1 MARVTVED
9 CIEKVQNRFE
19 LIIAASQ
26 RAREISNGVQIEV
39 DKDNDKN
46 TVISLREIGD
56 GAITYDDLKER
67 YLKSLQKVVVNNDE
81 DEENDIEE
89 EFSSYLNQEETDQN
103 YFEGMLQCYNKR
115 NQYNLLATHNLES
128 INNAIKMNKR
138 HNIFKV
144 AHLMGMNE
152 RNMKKYEGRINIGTY
167 VPYGPYKE
175 MIPYLGRR
183 LYENID
189 TVKYMLK

>member
-9 CIEKVQNRFE
+9 CIDKVENRFE

-67 YLKSLQKVVVNNDE
+67 YLKSLQKVVINND
-81 DEENDIEE
+81 DDDENDLEE
-89 EFSSYLNQEETDQN
+89 EFSSYLKQDDTDQN
-103 YFEGMLQCYNKR
+103 LNPNNFFKNTEDSFED
-115 NQYNLLATHNLES
+115 
-128 INNAIKMNKR
+128 
-138 HNIFKV
+138 V
-144 AHLMGMNE
+144 ADELI
-152 RNMKKYEGRINIGTY
+152 R
-167 VPYGPYKE
+167 KE
-175 MIPYLGRR
+175 
-183 LYENID
+183 E
-189 TVKYMLK
+189 

>member
-9 CIEKVQNRFE
+9 CIEKVENRFE
-19 LIIAASQ
+19 LIIASSQ

-89 EFSSYLNQEETDQN
+89 EFSSYLKQDDTDQN
-103 YFEGMLQCYNKR
+103 LNPNNFFKNAEDSFEDVSDELIR
-115 NQYNLLATHNLES
+115 
-128 INNAIKMNKR
+128 
-138 HNIFKV
+138 
-144 AHLMGMNE
+144 
-152 RNMKKYEGRINIGTY
+152 
-167 VPYGPYKE
+167 KE
-175 MIPYLGRR
+175 
-183 LYENID
+183 E
-189 TVKYMLK
+189 

>member
-56 GAITYDDLKER
+56 SAITYDDLKER
-67 YLKSLQKVVVNNDE
+67 YLKSLQKVVINNDPE
-81 DEENDIEE
+81 AP
-89 EFSSYLNQEETDQN
+89 F
-103 YFEGMLQCYNKR
+103 
-115 NQYNLLATHNLES
+115 
-128 INNAIKMNKR
+128 
-138 HNIFKV
+138 FKV
-144 AHLMGMNE
+144 ADYGIVGDAFEVVPKLNE
-152 RNMKKYEGRINIGTY
+152 KLKAFQA
-167 VPYGPYKE
+167 
-175 MIPYLGRR
+175 
-183 LYENID
+183 ENN
-189 TVKYMLK
+189 

>member
-9 CIEKVQNRFE
+9 CIEKVKNRFE

-67 YLKSLQKVVVNNDE
+67 YLKSIQKVVINNDE
-81 DEENDIEE
+81 DEENDLEE
-89 EFSSYLNQEETDQN
+89 EFSNYLNQEDAEQN
-103 YFEGMLQCYNKR
+103 LNPTNFFKNTEDSFEDVSDELIR
-115 NQYNLLATHNLES
+115 
-128 INNAIKMNKR
+128 
-138 HNIFKV
+138 
-144 AHLMGMNE
+144 
-152 RNMKKYEGRINIGTY
+152 
-167 VPYGPYKE
+167 KE
-175 MIPYLGRR
+175 
-183 LYENID
+183 E
-189 TVKYMLK
+189 

>member
-9 CIEKVQNRFE
+9 CIEKVKNRFE

-67 YLKSLQKVVVNNDE
+67 YLKSLQKVVINNDDDE
-81 DEENDIEE
+81 DNDIEE
-89 EFSSYLNQEETDQN
+89 EFSTYLSQEDTEQN
-103 YFEGMLQCYNKR
+103 INPTNFFKNTEDSFED
-115 NQYNLLATHNLES
+115 
-128 INNAIKMNKR
+128 
-138 HNIFKV
+138 
-144 AHLMGMNE
+144 
-152 RNMKKYEGRINIGTY
+152 
-167 VPYGPYKE
+167 VPDELIRKE
-175 MIPYLGRR
+175 
-183 LYENID
+183 E
-189 TVKYMLK
+189 

>member
-9 CIEKVQNRFE
+9 CIEKVENRFE

-67 YLKSLQKVVVNNDE
+67 YLKSIQKVVINNDE
-81 DEENDIEE
+81 DEDNDIEE
-89 EFSSYLNQEETDQN
+89 EFSNYLNQEDAEQN
-103 YFEGMLQCYNKR
+103 LNPTNFFKNTEDSFEDVSDELIR
-115 NQYNLLATHNLES
+115 
-128 INNAIKMNKR
+128 
-138 HNIFKV
+138 
-144 AHLMGMNE
+144 
-152 RNMKKYEGRINIGTY
+152 
-167 VPYGPYKE
+167 KE
-175 MIPYLGRR
+175 
-183 LYENID
+183 E
-189 TVKYMLK
+189 

>member
-26 RAREISNGVQIEV
+26 RAKEISNGVHIEV

-67 YLKSLQKVVVNNDE
+67 YLKSLQKVVINNDE
-81 DEENDIEE
+81 DEDNDIEE
-89 EFSSYLNQEETDQN
+89 EFSNYLKQDDSDKSLNPNNFFKNTEDSFEDVPDELIRKEE
-103 YFEGMLQCYNKR
+103 
-115 NQYNLLATHNLES
+115 
-128 INNAIKMNKR
+128 
-138 HNIFKV
+138 
-144 AHLMGMNE
+144 
-152 RNMKKYEGRINIGTY
+152 
-167 VPYGPYKE
+167 
-175 MIPYLGRR
+175 
-183 LYENID
+183 
-189 TVKYMLK
+189 

>member
-9 CIEKVQNRFE
+9 CIEKVENRFE

-67 YLKSLQKVVVNNDE
+67 YLKSLQKIVVNNDDE
-81 DEENDIEE
+81 DENDIEE
-89 EFSSYLNQEETDQN
+89 EFSSYLKQDDTDQN
-103 YFEGMLQCYNKR
+103 LNPNNFFKNTEDSFEDVSDELIR
-115 NQYNLLATHNLES
+115 
-128 INNAIKMNKR
+128 
-138 HNIFKV
+138 
-144 AHLMGMNE
+144 
-152 RNMKKYEGRINIGTY
+152 
-167 VPYGPYKE
+167 KE
-175 MIPYLGRR
+175 
-183 LYENID
+183 E
-189 TVKYMLK
+189 

>member
-9 CIEKVQNRFE
+9 CIEKVENRFD

-67 YLKSLQKVVVNNDE
+67 YLKSLQKIIVNND
-81 DEENDIEE
+81 DDDENDIEE
-89 EFSSYLNQEETDQN
+89 EFSSYLKQEETDQN
-103 YFEGMLQCYNKR
+103 LNPNNFFKNTEDSFEDVSDELIR
-115 NQYNLLATHNLES
+115 
-128 INNAIKMNKR
+128 
-138 HNIFKV
+138 
-144 AHLMGMNE
+144 
-152 RNMKKYEGRINIGTY
+152 
-167 VPYGPYKE
+167 KE
-175 MIPYLGRR
+175 
-183 LYENID
+183 E
-189 TVKYMLK
+189 

>member
-9 CIEKVQNRFE
+9 CIEKVENRFE

-67 YLKSLQKVVVNNDE
+67 YLKSLQNVVVNNEE

-89 EFSSYLNQEETDQN
+89 EFSSYLSQEDNDKSLNPNSFFKNTEDS
-103 YFEGMLQCYNKR
+103 FEDISDELIR
-115 NQYNLLATHNLES
+115 
-128 INNAIKMNKR
+128 
-138 HNIFKV
+138 
-144 AHLMGMNE
+144 
-152 RNMKKYEGRINIGTY
+152 
-167 VPYGPYKE
+167 KE
-175 MIPYLGRR
+175 
-183 LYENID
+183 E
-189 TVKYMLK
+189 

>member
-9 CIEKVQNRFE
+9 CIEKVENRFE

-67 YLKSLQKVVVNNDE
+67 YLKSIQKVVINNDQDE
-81 DEENDIEE
+81 DNDIEE
-89 EFSSYLNQEETDQN
+89 EFSNYLNQEDAEQN
-103 YFEGMLQCYNKR
+103 LNPTNFFKNTEDSFEDVSDELIR
-115 NQYNLLATHNLES
+115 
-128 INNAIKMNKR
+128 
-138 HNIFKV
+138 
-144 AHLMGMNE
+144 
-152 RNMKKYEGRINIGTY
+152 
-167 VPYGPYKE
+167 KE
-175 MIPYLGRR
+175 
-183 LYENID
+183 E
-189 TVKYMLK
+189 

>member
-9 CIEKVQNRFE
+9 CIEKVENRFE

-67 YLKSLQKVVVNNDE
+67 YLKSLQKIVVNNDE

-89 EFSSYLNQEETDQN
+89 EFSSYLKQDDTDQN
-103 YFEGMLQCYNKR
+103 LNPNNFFKNTD
-115 NQYNLLATHNLES
+115 NLLDW
-128 INNAIKMNKR
+128 INKTL
-138 HNIFKV
+138 V
-144 AHLMGMNE
+144 
-152 RNMKKYEGRINIGTY
+152 
-167 VPYGPYKE
+167 
-175 MIPYLGRR
+175 
-183 LYENID
+183 
-189 TVKYMLK
+189 

>member
-9 CIEKVQNRFE
+9 CIEKVENRFD

-67 YLKSLQKVVVNNDE
+67 YLKSLQKIVVNND
-81 DEENDIEE
+81 DDDENDIEE
-89 EFSSYLNQEETDQN
+89 EFSSYLKQEETDQN
-103 YFEGMLQCYNKR
+103 LNPNNFFKNTEDSFEDVSDELIR
-115 NQYNLLATHNLES
+115 
-128 INNAIKMNKR
+128 
-138 HNIFKV
+138 
-144 AHLMGMNE
+144 
-152 RNMKKYEGRINIGTY
+152 
-167 VPYGPYKE
+167 KE
-175 MIPYLGRR
+175 
-183 LYENID
+183 E
-189 TVKYMLK
+189 

>member
-9 CIEKVQNRFE
+9 CTEKVENRFE

-67 YLKSLQKVVVNNDE
+67 YLKSIQKVVINNDE
-81 DEENDIEE
+81 DEDNDIEE
-89 EFSSYLNQEETDQN
+89 EFSNYLNQEDTEQN
-103 YFEGMLQCYNKR
+103 LNPTNFFKNTEDSFEDVSDELIR
-115 NQYNLLATHNLES
+115 
-128 INNAIKMNKR
+128 
-138 HNIFKV
+138 
-144 AHLMGMNE
+144 
-152 RNMKKYEGRINIGTY
+152 
-167 VPYGPYKE
+167 KE
-175 MIPYLGRR
+175 
-183 LYENID
+183 E
-189 TVKYMLK
+189 

>member
-9 CIEKVQNRFE
+9 CIEKVENRFE

-67 YLKSLQKVVVNNDE
+67 YLKSLQKVVVNDE

-89 EFSSYLNQEETDQN
+89 EFSSYLKQEESDKDLN
-103 YFEGMLQCYNKR
+103 PNNFFKNPEDSFEDVSDELIR
-115 NQYNLLATHNLES
+115 
-128 INNAIKMNKR
+128 
-138 HNIFKV
+138 
-144 AHLMGMNE
+144 
-152 RNMKKYEGRINIGTY
+152 
-167 VPYGPYKE
+167 KE
-175 MIPYLGRR
+175 
-183 LYENID
+183 E
-189 TVKYMLK
+189 

>member
-9 CIEKVQNRFE
+9 CIEKVENRFD

-67 YLKSLQKVVVNNDE
+67 YLKSLQKIVVNNDDE
-81 DEENDIEE
+81 DENDIEE
-89 EFSSYLNQEETDQN
+89 EFSSYLKQDDTDQN
-103 YFEGMLQCYNKR
+103 LNPNNFFKNTEDSFEDVSDELIR
-115 NQYNLLATHNLES
+115 
-128 INNAIKMNKR
+128 
-138 HNIFKV
+138 
-144 AHLMGMNE
+144 
-152 RNMKKYEGRINIGTY
+152 
-167 VPYGPYKE
+167 KE
-175 MIPYLGRR
+175 
-183 LYENID
+183 E
-189 TVKYMLK
+189 

>member
-9 CIEKVQNRFE
+9 CIEKVKNRFE

-81 DEENDIEE
+81 DEDNDIEE
-89 EFSSYLNQEETDQN
+89 EFSSYLKQDDTDPNLNPSNFFKNTEDAFQDVSDDLIRKEE
-103 YFEGMLQCYNKR
+103 
-115 NQYNLLATHNLES
+115 
-128 INNAIKMNKR
+128 
-138 HNIFKV
+138 
-144 AHLMGMNE
+144 
-152 RNMKKYEGRINIGTY
+152 
-167 VPYGPYKE
+167 
-175 MIPYLGRR
+175 
-183 LYENID
+183 
-189 TVKYMLK
+189 

>member
-9 CIEKVQNRFE
+9 CIEKVENRFE

-81 DEENDIEE
+81 DEESDIEE
-89 EFSSYLNQEETDQN
+89 EFSTYLKKNETDQN
-103 YFEGMLQCYNKR
+103 LNPSNYFKNSEDSFEDVSDELIR
-115 NQYNLLATHNLES
+115 
-128 INNAIKMNKR
+128 
-138 HNIFKV
+138 
-144 AHLMGMNE
+144 
-152 RNMKKYEGRINIGTY
+152 
-167 VPYGPYKE
+167 KE
-175 MIPYLGRR
+175 
-183 LYENID
+183 E
-189 TVKYMLK
+189 

>member
-67 YLKSLQKVVVNNDE
+67 YLKSLQKIVVNNDE

-89 EFSSYLNQEETDQN
+89 EFSSYLKQDDTDQN
-103 YFEGMLQCYNKR
+103 LNPNNFFKNTDDSFEDISEELIR
-115 NQYNLLATHNLES
+115 
-128 INNAIKMNKR
+128 
-138 HNIFKV
+138 
-144 AHLMGMNE
+144 
-152 RNMKKYEGRINIGTY
+152 
-167 VPYGPYKE
+167 KE
-175 MIPYLGRR
+175 
-183 LYENID
+183 E
-189 TVKYMLK
+189 

>member
-56 GAITYDDLKER
+56 SAITYDDLKER
-67 YLKSLQKVVVNNDE
+67 YLKSR
-81 DEENDIEE
+81 
-89 EFSSYLNQEETDQN
+89 FLNFFCSILFLHGRDMHCVPSVDTVLRTRPQHEKFPPFNFFLFVLFLHGRDTVHVPSVDTGLN
-103 YFEGMLQCYNKR
+103 IRNVIKR
-115 NQYNLLATHNLES
+115 NYIHK
-128 INNAIKMNKR
+128 I
-138 HNIFKV
+138 
-144 AHLMGMNE
+144 
-152 RNMKKYEGRINIGTY
+152 
-167 VPYGPYKE
+167 
-175 MIPYLGRR
+175 
-183 LYENID
+183 
-189 TVKYMLK
+189 YM

>member
-9 CIEKVQNRFE
+9 CIEKIKNRFE

-67 YLKSLQKVVVNNDE
+67 YLKSLQKVVINNDE
-81 DEENDIEE
+81 DEDNDIEE
-89 EFSSYLNQEETDQN
+89 EFSTYLNQEDTEKNLNPSNFFKNTDDT
-103 YFEGMLQCYNKR
+103 FEDVSDELIR
-115 NQYNLLATHNLES
+115 
-128 INNAIKMNKR
+128 
-138 HNIFKV
+138 
-144 AHLMGMNE
+144 
-152 RNMKKYEGRINIGTY
+152 
-167 VPYGPYKE
+167 KE
-175 MIPYLGRR
+175 
-183 LYENID
+183 E
-189 TVKYMLK
+189 

>member
-9 CIEKVQNRFE
+9 CIQKVKNRFE

-67 YLKSLQKVVVNNDE
+67 YLKSLQKVVINNEEDE
-81 DEENDIEE
+81 DNDIEE
-89 EFSSYLNQEETDQN
+89 EFSTYLNQDETEKDLNPSNFFKNTEDTFEDVSDELIRKEE
-103 YFEGMLQCYNKR
+103 
-115 NQYNLLATHNLES
+115 
-128 INNAIKMNKR
+128 
-138 HNIFKV
+138 
-144 AHLMGMNE
+144 
-152 RNMKKYEGRINIGTY
+152 
-167 VPYGPYKE
+167 
-175 MIPYLGRR
+175 
-183 LYENID
+183 
-189 TVKYMLK
+189 

>member
-9 CIEKVQNRFE
+9 CIEKVENRFE

-67 YLKSLQKVVVNNDE
+67 YLKSIQKVVINNDE
-81 DEENDIEE
+81 DDENDIEE
-89 EFSSYLNQEETDQN
+89 EFSSYLKQDDTDQN
-103 YFEGMLQCYNKR
+103 LNPNNFFKNTEDSFEDVSDELIR
-115 NQYNLLATHNLES
+115 
-128 INNAIKMNKR
+128 
-138 HNIFKV
+138 
-144 AHLMGMNE
+144 
-152 RNMKKYEGRINIGTY
+152 
-167 VPYGPYKE
+167 KE
-175 MIPYLGRR
+175 
-183 LYENID
+183 E
-189 TVKYMLK
+189 

>member
-9 CIEKVQNRFE
+9 CIEKVENRFE
-19 LIIAASQ
+19 LIIASSQ

-89 EFSSYLNQEETDQN
+89 EFSSYLKQDDTDQN
-103 YFEGMLQCYNKR
+103 LNPNNFFKNTEDSFEDVSEELIR
-115 NQYNLLATHNLES
+115 
-128 INNAIKMNKR
+128 
-138 HNIFKV
+138 
-144 AHLMGMNE
+144 
-152 RNMKKYEGRINIGTY
+152 
-167 VPYGPYKE
+167 KE
-175 MIPYLGRR
+175 
-183 LYENID
+183 E
-189 TVKYMLK
+189 

>member
-1 MARVTVED
+1 MIIRLLEVYMARVTVED
-9 CIEKVQNRFE
+9 CIEKVENRFQ

-81 DEENDIEE
+81 DESNDIEE
-89 EFSSYLNQEETDQN
+89 EFSTYLNQDENDQN
-103 YFEGMLQCYNKR
+103 LNPNNFFKNTEDSFED
-115 NQYNLLATHNLES
+115 
-128 INNAIKMNKR
+128 
-138 HNIFKV
+138 
-144 AHLMGMNE
+144 
-152 RNMKKYEGRINIGTY
+152 
-167 VPYGPYKE
+167 VPDELIRKE
-175 MIPYLGRR
+175 
-183 LYENID
+183 E
-189 TVKYMLK
+189 

>member
-9 CIEKVQNRFE
+9 CIEKVKNRFE

-81 DEENDIEE
+81 DEVNEIEE
-89 EFSSYLNQEETDQN
+89 EFSSYLNQEETDKN
-103 YFEGMLQCYNKR
+103 LNPTNFFKNTEDSFED
-115 NQYNLLATHNLES
+115 
-128 INNAIKMNKR
+128 
-138 HNIFKV
+138 
-144 AHLMGMNE
+144 
-152 RNMKKYEGRINIGTY
+152 
-167 VPYGPYKE
+167 VPDELIRKE
-175 MIPYLGRR
+175 
-183 LYENID
+183 E
-189 TVKYMLK
+189 

>member
-1 MARVTVED
+1 MILSEVFMARVTVED
-9 CIEKVQNRFE
+9 CIEKVKNRFE

-89 EFSSYLNQEETDQN
+89 EFSSYLKQDDTDPNLNPNNFFKNTEDAFQDVSDDLIRKEE
-103 YFEGMLQCYNKR
+103 
-115 NQYNLLATHNLES
+115 
-128 INNAIKMNKR
+128 
-138 HNIFKV
+138 
-144 AHLMGMNE
+144 
-152 RNMKKYEGRINIGTY
+152 
-167 VPYGPYKE
+167 
-175 MIPYLGRR
+175 
-183 LYENID
+183 
-189 TVKYMLK
+189 